1 MLNDIEKIE
10 KAKIILQKIAG
21 GTNPISGE
29 PIEGDNFLNDPR
41 IIRCF
46 YYVAEVLDN
55 VVQGNYMKN
64 RISDFQIT
72 EEQKSQVIFIE
83 GNIGVNQ
90 IAKCINQQINP
101 LVSKRVSGVAI
112 NNGLKRMG
120 ILSETIDNEG
130 KKRTTINENSADYG
144 FQLERRNYNGN
155 EYDMVVIDDRGKKYI
170 LDNIEEIM
178 G

>member
-90 IAKCINQQINP
+90 IAKCINQLINP